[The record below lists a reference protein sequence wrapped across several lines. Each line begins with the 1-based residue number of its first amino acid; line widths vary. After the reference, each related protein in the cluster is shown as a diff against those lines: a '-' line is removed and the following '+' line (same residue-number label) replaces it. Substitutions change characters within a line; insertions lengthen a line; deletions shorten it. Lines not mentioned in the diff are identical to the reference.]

1 MMSKYRFNIIE
12 YLYYR
17 STLLYNKIERR
28 SGSEDNKLTGS
39 WVVSTCIS
47 INFITLAL
55 PLTYLWLGASMTN
68 TKSADYNFVI
78 IIALAIYFVIN
89 VLALIHLTKNH
100 HQRIFE
106 KYRNETPQQK
116 AVRIRLL
123 IIYIFLTFAL
133 LIVVAVFG
141 KDIIDSIS

>member
-17 STLLYNKIERR
+17 STLLYNKIERH
-28 SGSEDNKLTGS
+28 SGSEDNKLTGA

-55 PLTYLWLGASMTN
+55 PLTYLWLGEQMTN
-68 TKSADYNFVI
+68 TKSTDYNFVV

-89 VLALIHLTKNH
+89 VLTLILLAKNH
-100 HQRIFE
+100 HQKIFE
-106 KYRNETPQQK
+106 KYKNETPRQK
-116 AVRIRLL
+116 AGRMKQL
-123 IIYIFLTFAL
+123 IIYISLTFTL
-133 LIVVAVFG
+133 LVVVAVFG
-141 KDIIDSIS
+141 KDLIDSAR

>member
-1 MMSKYRFNIIE
+1 MTKYRFNIIE

-28 SGSEDNKLTGS
+28 SGSEDNKLTGA

-55 PLTYLWLGASMTN
+55 PLTYLWLGAQMTN
-68 TKSADYNFVI
+68 TKSADYNFVV

-89 VLALIHLTKNH
+89 VLTLIHLAKNH

-106 KYRNETPQQK
+106 KYRNETPRQK
-116 AVRIRLL
+116 AGRIRLL

-133 LIVVAVFG
+133 LLVVAVFG
-141 KDIIDSIS
+141 KDIIDSII